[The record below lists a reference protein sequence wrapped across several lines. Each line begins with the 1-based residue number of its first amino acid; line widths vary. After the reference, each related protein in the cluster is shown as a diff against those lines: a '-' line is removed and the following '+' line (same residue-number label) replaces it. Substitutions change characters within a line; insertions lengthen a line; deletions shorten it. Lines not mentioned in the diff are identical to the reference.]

1 MDLRHGARAAQ
12 SCLSFQRI
20 DVRAGDGCRLAA
32 SRRASVSR
40 HGGRIN
46 AHPGGVLLDRFRG
59 FGVIADPRRLL
70 AAPALFDFYQAA
82 VGANNAK
89 QLFVSEWL
97 QPATGDRILDIGCGT
112 GAVVPFLPED
122 VQTTGVDISSAYIAA
137 AKNRFGS
144 RATFMVGDAADLD
157 LYLGGD
163 FDVAYAFGV
172 LHHLPD
178 TLAQNLIEGAILRL
192 RPGGRF
198 VSIDPTIAPGQG
210 WASRF
215 IVNSDRGRYV
225 RSPEKITEL
234 FGDYTPRIEVRTD
247 LLRIP
252 FANVIAVFIRP

>member
-1 MDLRHGARAAQ
+1 M
-12 SCLSFQRI
+12 
-20 DVRAGDGCRLAA
+20 
-32 SRRASVSR
+32 
-40 HGGRIN
+40 
-46 AHPGGVLLDRFRG
+46 
-59 FGVIADPRRLL
+59 IADPRRLL

-82 VGANNAK
+82 VGANRAK

-97 QPATGDRILDIGCGT
+97 RPGAGDRILDIGCGT

-122 VQTTGVDISSAYIAA
+122 VQITGVDISSAYIAA
-137 AKNRFGS
+137 AKTRLAS
-144 RATFMVGDAADLD
+144 RATFLVGDAADLD
-157 LYLGGD
+157 LDLGGD

-178 TLAQNLIEGAILRL
+178 ALATNLIEGAIRRL

-210 WASRF
+210 WASRW
-215 IVNSDRGRYV
+215 IVKSDRGRHV

-234 FGDYTPRIEVRTD
+234 FEPHKPRIEVRTD

-252 FANVIAVFIRP
+252 FANVIAVLIRP